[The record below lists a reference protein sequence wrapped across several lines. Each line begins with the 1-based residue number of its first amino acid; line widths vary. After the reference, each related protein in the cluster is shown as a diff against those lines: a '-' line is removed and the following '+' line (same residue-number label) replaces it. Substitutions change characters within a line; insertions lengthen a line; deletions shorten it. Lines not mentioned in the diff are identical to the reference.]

1 MKRAALL
8 ALALGL
14 AGIGMTT
21 ATASTSAKRAV
32 CHRTSSAKTPYVKI
46 SVTAAQLKAHLKHA
60 ADISPV
66 PAGGC
71 PKSLLTAASGG
82 RAFAVA
88 LTGEAETPAGGPRAT
103 RAPPLPPRG
112 GAGRGR
118 YPGSATQPPA
128 PPTPPHPPRAPGAS
142 RNR

>member
-71 PKSLLTAASGG
+71 PKSLLTAASRG
-82 RAFAVA
+82 RPPP
-88 LTGEAETPAGGPRAT
+88 G
-103 RAPPLPPRG
+103 APPG
-112 GAGRGR
+112 GAG
-118 YPGSATQPPA
+118 TPA
-128 PPTPPHPPRAPGAS
+128 PAPA
-142 RNR
+142 

>member
-32 CHRTSSAKTPYVKI
+32 CHRTSSAKTPDVKI
-46 SVTAAQLKAHLKHA
+46 SATAAHLKAHLKHA
-60 ADISPV
+60 ADIPPV
-66 PAGGC
+66 RAAGC
-71 PKSLLTAASGG
+71 PKAVLTASSGG

-88 LTGEAETPAGGPRAT
+88 LTGEAETPGGDPV
-103 RAPPLPPRG
+103 
-112 GAGRGR
+112 
-118 YPGSATQPPA
+118 
-128 PPTPPHPPRAPGAS
+128 
-142 RNR
+142 